1 MHGLNTD
8 VRKATNFV
16 VTAVAVVIILVGI
29 VGFFLHYY
37 GKFYEG
43 VVERETVH
51 LKMGS
56 KYIRTIVSQDIR
68 RCLAVIDT
76 GEEAFHHHNF
86 NDNEQI
92 VHILKDIK
100 REGTGLTSVGFVNMQ
115 GEAVFDDGTEM
126 LIKDNALLDVVA
138 QDKYYIS
145 HFSNNNNPQNG
156 KLLLAVPVHGSKDI
170 IGALFAYYPVAVL
183 SENIGM
189 TGQSIRYFQLL
200 DNNGSYIG
208 RPNNEYAF
216 AGRETL
222 WEELRGYK
230 IADGVTVDQIR
241 RTMKDHERGSF
252 YFEHNNQGRYVVYE
266 PLGINDW
273 YIFSVLVE
281 SNLKAYTGD
290 LRRHFTDYLFW
301 LILSIFIL
309 CMLFIFNDLEKR
321 RIINAQNRKLLV
333 NNRLFSM
340 ILSKTRDI
348 PFEIHL
354 KEKRLIRYLDHIS
367 KNVDDYEVI
376 KDFSP
381 DTMLKQDQI
390 HAEDYERYKRIY
402 QDVLSG
408 KVNEPE
414 IFNMKIKGK
423 WTWVKIYMLNVEND
437 ILVGFLEDYNEQN
450 LQQEQ
455 VVLANQKAS
464 QDTLTGLLN
473 REAFVYNV
481 KELIARPATGENVSA
496 LFLIDLDYFKE
507 VNDTLGHII
516 GDQVLLDVANT
527 LKSVLRSS
535 DVVGRLGGDEFVV
548 FIVDAADIQGVHRC
562 AQKLNSA
569 LKRTYN
575 RDGKEVAVSA
585 SIGVAIAE
593 PGLSFEELY
602 SMADTAVYDV
612 KKLDRDGYQISQE
625 KCPKS
630 IEGKS

>member
-1 MHGLNTD
+1 MYSLNTD

-16 VTAVAVVIILVGI
+16 VTTVAVVMILAGIIGLFI
-29 VGFFLHYY
+29 HHY
-37 GKFYEG
+37 GKFYDS
-43 VVERETVH
+43 VLERETVY
-51 LKMGS
+51 LKMAS
-56 KYIRTIVSQDIR
+56 KYIRTIVAQDIK

-76 GEEAFHHHNF
+76 GEEAFHHHDF

-115 GEAVFDDGTEM
+115 GEAVLDDGTK
-126 LIKDNALLDVVA
+126 ILLEDESLLPEVA
-138 QDKYYIS
+138 KDKYYIS

-156 KLLLAVPVHGSKDI
+156 NLFLAVPVHGSKDI

-208 RPNNEYAF
+208 RPDNEYAF
-216 AGRETL
+216 AGRDTL
-222 WEELRGYK
+222 WVELEGYK
-230 IADGVTVDQIR
+230 IANGVTIDQIR
-241 RTMKDHERGSF
+241 RTMKEHKTGSF
-252 YFEHNNQGRYVVYE
+252 YFEHNKQGRYVVYE

-281 SNLKAYTGD
+281 GNLKAYTGD
-290 LRRHFTDYLFW
+290 LRKHFTDYLFW
-301 LILSIFIL
+301 LILSIFL
-309 CMLFIFNDLEKR
+309 LFLLFIFNDLEKR

-333 NNRLFSM
+333 NNKLFSM
-340 ILSKTRDI
+340 ILGKTRDI

-354 KEKRLIRYLDHIS
+354 KEKRLIRHLDHIAE
-367 KNVDDYEVI
+367 NVDEYEVVE
-376 KDFSP
+376 DFSP
-381 DTMLKQDQI
+381 DTMLAQDQI

-402 QDVLSG
+402 LDVLNG
-408 KVNEPE
+408 KVAEPE
-414 IFNMKIKGK
+414 IFNMKINGK
-423 WTWVKIYMLNVEND
+423 WTWVKIYMLNFEND

-473 REAFVYNV
+473 REAFVYKV
-481 KELIARPATGENVSA
+481 KELLARPATGENVSA

-516 GDQVLLDVANT
+516 GDQVLLDVATT
-527 LKSVLRSS
+527 LKSVVRSS

-548 FIVDAADIQGVHRC
+548 FIVDAADIMGVHRC
-562 AQKLNSA
+562 AKKLNKA

-585 SIGVAIAE
+585 SIGIAVAE

-602 SMADTAVYDV
+602 SMADAAVYDV
-612 KKLDRDGYQISQE
+612 KNVDRDGYQIAQE
-625 KCPKS
+625 RLPK
-630 IEGKS
+630 

>member
-1 MHGLNTD
+1 MYSLNTD

-16 VTAVAVVIILVGI
+16 VTTVAVVMILAGIIDLFI
-29 VGFFLHYY
+29 HHY
-37 GKFYEG
+37 GKFYDS
-43 VVERETVH
+43 VLERETVY
-51 LKMGS
+51 LKMAS
-56 KYIRTIVSQDIR
+56 KYIRTIVAQDIK

-76 GEEAFHHHNF
+76 GEEAFHHHDF

-115 GEAVFDDGTEM
+115 GEAVLDDGTK
-126 LIKDNALLDVVA
+126 ILLDDESLLPEVA
-138 QDKYYIS
+138 KDKYYIS

-156 KLLLAVPVHGSKDI
+156 NLFLAVPVHGSKDI

-208 RPNNEYAF
+208 RPDNEYAF
-216 AGRETL
+216 AGRDTL
-222 WEELRGYK
+222 WVELAGYK
-230 IADGVTVDQIR
+230 IANGVTIDQIR
-241 RTMKDHERGSF
+241 RTMKEHKTGSF
-252 YFEHNNQGRYVVYE
+252 YFEHNKQGRYVVYE

-281 SNLKAYTGD
+281 GNLKAYTGD
-290 LRRHFTDYLFW
+290 LRKHFTDYLFW
-301 LILSIFIL
+301 LILSIFL
-309 CMLFIFNDLEKR
+309 LFLLFIFNDLEKR

-333 NNRLFSM
+333 NNKLFSM
-340 ILSKTRDI
+340 ILGKTRDI

-354 KEKRLIRYLDHIS
+354 KEKRLIRHLDHIAE
-367 KNVDDYEVI
+367 NVDEYEVVE
-376 KDFSP
+376 DFSP
-381 DTMLKQDQI
+381 DTMLAQDQI

-402 QDVLSG
+402 LDVLNG
-408 KVNEPE
+408 KVAEPE
-414 IFNMKIKGK
+414 IFNMKINGK

-473 REAFVYNV
+473 REAFVYKV
-481 KELIARPATGENVSA
+481 KELLARPATGENVSA

-516 GDQVLLDVANT
+516 GDQVLLDVATT
-527 LKSVLRSS
+527 LKSVVRSS

-548 FIVDAADIQGVHRC
+548 FIVDAADIMGVHRC
-562 AQKLNSA
+562 AKKLNKA
-569 LKRTYN
+569 LK
-575 RDGKEVAVSA
+575 
-585 SIGVAIAE
+585 
-593 PGLSFEELY
+593 
-602 SMADTAVYDV
+602 
-612 KKLDRDGYQISQE
+612 
-625 KCPKS
+625 
-630 IEGKS
+630 